1 LDEDYSQLKISIWKI
16 NFKKLQLTMKISF
29 LPIMTLAVVLSS
41 CGEGKTTKKEELK
54 PASFSGAKGEVK
66 IMTLDPGHFHAALVQ
81 KNSYDQVSP
90 EVFVY
95 APEGNDLKEHLK
107 RIDGYN
113 TRSENPTV
121 WTEKVYTGSDYL
133 EKMLS
138 EKPGNVV
145 VVSGNNR
152 IKTDYIKKSLD
163 AGLNVLADKPM
174 VITADK
180 FPILEEAFKVAQ
192 EKGVLLYDIMTERFS
207 VTTILQRELS
217 MIPEIFGK
225 LDSGTVDKPA
235 IEKIS
240 VHYFYKNVS
249 GKALV
254 RPAWFFDVE
263 QQGEGIVDVNTHLVD
278 LVQWVCFPDQIIQK
292 NDIQMIAAK
301 RWPTVLSKDEFK
313 VVTNLDQYPDYLSTV
328 VKDDKLNVFANGEI
342 LYKIK
347 GAVAKVSAIW
357 DYKAPEGAGDT
368 HYSIIRGALSSL
380 EIRQGVAEKYDPTLY
395 IIAKEGTEMKAFAA
409 NLDKA
414 IKSLPQAGLSLEN
427 VNKNTW
433 KVVIPAELKV
443 GHEAHF
449 AQVMAKYLEYLKN
462 GKLPDWEVPNM
473 ITKYYTTTLG
483 LKLAKETK

>member
-1 LDEDYSQLKISIWKI
+1 MKRSI
-16 NFKKLQLTMKISF
+16 FQ
-29 LPIMTLAVVLSS
+29 IMALAVALSS
-41 CGEGKTTKKEELK
+41 CGGGKTAKKDELK
-54 PASFSGAKGEVK
+54 PAPFTGAKGEVK

-81 KNSYDQVSP
+81 KNMYDQVSP

-107 RIDGYN
+107 RIEGYN
-113 TRSENPTV
+113 SRSESPTT
-121 WTEKVYTGSDYL
+121 WSEKIYTGSDYL

-145 VVSGNNR
+145 VISGNNR
-152 IKTDYIKKSLD
+152 IKTDYIRKSVE

-174 VITADK
+174 VITANQ
-180 FPILEEAFKVAQ
+180 FPVLEEAFKIAQ

-217 MIPEIFGK
+217 MLPEVFGK
-225 LDSGTVDKPA
+225 LDSGTVEKPA
-235 IEKIS
+235 VEKIS

-278 LVQWVCFPDQIIQK
+278 LVQWVCFPEQIIQK
-292 NDIQMIAAK
+292 SDIQMIAAK
-301 RWPTVLSKDEFK
+301 RWPTVLTKDDFK
-313 VVTNLDQYPDYLSTV
+313 EVTLLEQYPDYLASV

-342 LYKIK
+342 VYKIK
-347 GAVAKVSAIW
+347 GSVAKVSAIW
-357 DYKAPEGAGDT
+357 DYKASEGAGDT
-368 HYSIIRGALSSL
+368 HYSIMRGSTSNL
-380 EIRQGVAEKYDPTLY
+380 EIRQGIAEKFDPTLY
-395 IIAKEGTEMKAFAA
+395 IIAKEGTDLKTFAVDLEKAV
-409 NLDKA
+409 KT
-414 IKSLPQAGLSLEN
+414 LPQTGLSIEN
-427 VNKNTW
+427 VNKGNW
-433 KVVIPAELKV
+433 KIIMPVELKV

-449 AQVMAKYLEYLKN
+449 AQVMAKYLEYLKD
-462 GKLPDWEVPNM
+462 GKLPEWEVPNM

-483 LKLAKETK
+483 LKFAKEAK

>member
-1 LDEDYSQLKISIWKI
+1 
-16 NFKKLQLTMKISF
+16 MKRSF
-29 LPIMTLAVVLSS
+29 LPVMALVITLSS
-41 CGEGKTTKKEELK
+41 CGGGKTSKKEELK
-54 PASFSGAKGEVK
+54 PAPFTGAKGEVK

-81 KNSYDQVSP
+81 KDMYDQVSP

-107 RIDGYN
+107 RIEGYN
-113 TRSENPTV
+113 TRSEGPTA
-121 WTEKVYTGSDYL
+121 WSEKVYTGKDYL

-145 VVSGNNR
+145 VISGNNR
-152 IKTDYIKKSLD
+152 IKTDYIMKSVE

-180 FPILEEAFKVAQ
+180 FPVLEEAFKVAQ
-192 EKGVLLYDIMTERFS
+192 GKGVLLYDIMTERFS

-217 MIPEIFGK
+217 MLPEVFGK

-235 IEKIS
+235 VEKIS

-278 LVQWVCFPDQIIQK
+278 LVQWVCFPDQIVQK
-292 NDIQMIAAK
+292 SDIQMIAAK

-313 VVTNLDQYPDYLSTV
+313 EVTLLEQYPDYLTAA

-342 LYKIK
+342 VYKIK

-357 DYKAPEGAGDT
+357 NYKAPEGAGDT
-368 HYSIIRGALSSL
+368 HYSIMRGSTSSL
-380 EIRQGVAEKYDPTLY
+380 EIRQGVEEKYDPTLY
-395 IIAKEGTEMKAFAA
+395 IIAKEGADLKTFAA
-409 NLDKA
+409 NLDKVVKA
-414 IKSLPQAGLSLEN
+414 LPQKGLAIES
-427 VNKNTW
+427 VNNNTW
-433 KVVIPAELKV
+433 KIVMPVELKV

-449 AQVMAKYLEYLKN
+449 AQVMGKYLEYLKD
-462 GKLPDWEVPNM
+462 GKLPEWEVPNM